1 MTIRDASGYRWY
13 IVWLLLL
20 VFILSYLDRYILT
33 LIIEP
38 IKASM
43 GLNECHVGLLLGPA
57 FSLFHVLVGI
67 PLGWYAD
74 RANPQYLPI
83 GVIIIWCAITLGSGF
98 EHPFPLLFI
107 LLSGSGPETRE

>member
-1 MTIRDASGYRWY
+1 MRGHFFGQAIYLSSRWKRRSSVPPPRSGACDMTIRDASGYRWY

-43 GLNECHVGLLLGPA
+43 GLNDFQVRSEEHTSELK
-57 FSLFHVLVGI
+57 SLMRLS
-67 PLGWYAD
+67 YA
-74 RANPQYLPI
+74 
-83 GVIIIWCAITLGSGF
+83 VF
-98 EHPFPLLFI
+98 
-107 LLSGSGPETRE
+107 